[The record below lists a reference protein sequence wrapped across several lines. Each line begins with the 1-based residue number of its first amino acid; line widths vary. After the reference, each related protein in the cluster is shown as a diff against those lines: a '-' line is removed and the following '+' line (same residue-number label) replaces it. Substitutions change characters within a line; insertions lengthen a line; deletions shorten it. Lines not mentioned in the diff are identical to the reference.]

1 MATTKRTTKQAA
13 PTSVKRAV
21 KRTAKKAAKKV
32 SSSAAAKRSR
42 KVAKKAPAAKKAA
55 VKTAKRKTATR
66 KTATRK
72 TATRKTATR
81 KTATRKVAVRKAATR
96 PGRGTAGDAIAL
108 LKGDH
113 REVEQ
118 LFKRFERAGS
128 GAHRAKGQLVA
139 SMIEA
144 LSRHAEIEELVFY
157 PAVREQMPKSEPD
170 VLEALEEHH
179 LVKVVLRELES
190 LDPSAERFDAKVT
203 VMMEA
208 VRHHVKEEENDL
220 FPKVRSRIDR
230 RELVDMGDAL
240 RRAKRVVPTRP
251 HPAAPDTPPGN
262 VVAGAAVAVIDRAR
276 TVGKRAVDR
285 VMDEI
290 PSR

>member
-1 MATTKRTTKQAA
+1 MPTTKRTTKQAA
-13 PTSVKRAV
+13 KTTVKRAV
-21 KRTAKKAAKKV
+21 KRTAKKVAKKV

-55 VKTAKRKTATR
+55 VKTAK
-66 KTATRK
+66 RK

-157 PAVREQMPKSEPD
+157 PAVREQMPRSEPD

>member
-55 VKTAKRKTATR
+55 VKTAK
-66 KTATRK
+66 RK

-157 PAVREQMPKSEPD
+157 PAVREQMPRSEPD

>member
-55 VKTAKRKTATR
+55 VKTAK
-66 KTATRK
+66 RK

-157 PAVREQMPKSEPD
+157 PAVREQMPKSESD